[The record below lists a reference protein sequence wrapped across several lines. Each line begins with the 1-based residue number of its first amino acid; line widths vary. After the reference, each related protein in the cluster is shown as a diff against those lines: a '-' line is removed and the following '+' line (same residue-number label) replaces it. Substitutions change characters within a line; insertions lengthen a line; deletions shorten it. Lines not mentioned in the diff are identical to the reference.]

1 MSVLTR
7 SFKQTNGYFVV
18 PTAQPSTLLL
28 KVSVP
33 ASGSGGDAK
42 PPTFAVAT
50 GLPASV
56 FTVSGSL
63 TANVN
68 AGTLLKDMGKTV
80 VSSSRVF
87 RKVQAVSSLPVADG
101 SDACYI
107 ELQTGVNVRPSGT
120 LLTVAYLP
128 GLM

>member
-18 PTAQPSTLLL
+18 PTAQPSSLLL
-28 KVSVP
+28 KVIVP
-33 ASGSGGDAK
+33 ATGAGGDAK

-50 GLPASV
+50 GLPDV
-56 FTVSGSL
+56 FTL
-63 TANVN
+63 ANID

-87 RKVQAVSSLPVADG
+87 RKVQAVSATPAADG

-107 ELQTGVNVRPSGT
+107 ELQTGVLARSN

>member
-33 ASGSGGDAK
+33 ATGAGGDAK
-42 PPTFAVAT
+42 PPTLAAAT
-50 GLPASV
+50 GLPATV
-56 FTVSGSL
+56 FTG
-63 TANVN
+63 ANVN

-87 RKVQAVSSLPVADG
+87 RKVQVVSATSPTTDG

-107 ELQTGVNVRPSGT
+107 ELQTGVLAAPV
-120 LLTVAYLP
+120 LKVAYLP

>member
-1 MSVLTR
+1 MSLLTR

-18 PTAQPSTLLL
+18 PSAQPSSLLL

-33 ASGSGGDAK
+33 ATGAGGDAK

-56 FTVSGSL
+56 FS
-63 TANVN
+63 
-68 AGTLLKDMGKTV
+68 AGDVKAGALLKDMGKTV

-87 RKVQAVSSLPVADG
+87 RKVQTVSSAPVADG

-107 ELQTGVNVRPSGT
+107 EMQTGVNARAN